1 MKKILFYTH
10 NIFTKENPVGYR
22 IQQYFP
28 YLQAGGFAV
37 SLMTTKIAFAKVLE
51 EAARADIVVVQ
62 RLLLSPV
69 KLSLLKALARKI
81 IYDFDDAVMYGSSG
95 ESETRRKRFGRMIK
109 ASRAVFCGNP
119 FLLEAAKAYKTD
131 GLYYMPTVVNT
142 DEYPVKEPAGNA
154 PFVVGWIGSSSTLRY
169 LEEVRDVLLFFGDKA
184 DTECRIIA
192 DKPFQTDKPGIIFQK
207 WNKDKEKTMLL
218 DFDMG
223 IMPVKDDVWSRGK
236 CGLKLIQYMAAGL
249 PSVAH
254 PIGAAEQMITD
265 GVNGFLRTDRDGWID
280 AIERIRNDESLR
292 KRMGKAARETAEER
306 YSLKVWG
313 PRFVEIVNS
322 L

>member
-28 YLQAGGFAV
+28 YLQDSGFTV
-37 SLMTTKIAFAKVLE
+37 SLMTTKTTFAKVLE

-62 RLLLSPV
+62 RLLLGPV
-69 KLSLLKALARKI
+69 KLSLLKALAKKI
-81 IYDFDDAVMYGSSG
+81 VYDFDDAVMYRSSG
-95 ESETRRKRFGRMIK
+95 ESATRQKRFGRMIK
-109 ASRAVFCGNP
+109 ASQAVFCGNA
-119 FLLEAAKAYKTD
+119 FLLEAAKAYRTD

-142 DEYPVKEPAGNA
+142 DEYPVKEPTGSK

-169 LEEVRDVLLFFGDKA
+169 LEEVRDVLLFLGDQAGMK
-184 DTECRIIA
+184 CRIIA
-192 DKPFQTDKPGIIFQK
+192 DKPFQADKPGILFQK

-218 DFDMG
+218 DFDLG
-223 IMPVKDDVWSRGK
+223 IMPVKDDIWSRGK
-236 CGLKLIQYMAAGL
+236 CGLKLIQYMATGL

-254 PIGAAEQMITD
+254 PIGVAEQMITD

-280 AIERIRNDESLR
+280 AIEMVRKDESLR
-292 KRMGKAARETAEER
+292 KRMGKAARETAEEQ